1 MYRWSG
7 KFHAEIRRP
16 ARRDSFLMI
25 LRNQSNRSKAYRPG
39 GLREQRQRREQ
50 VGKFYLDQGG
60 FKGTGN
66 REETEMLC
74 TE

>member
-1 MYRWSG
+1 M
-7 KFHAEIRRP
+7 
-16 ARRDSFLMI
+16 MI

-39 GLREQRQRREQ
+39 GLREQGQKREQ
-50 VGKFYLDQGG
+50 VEKFYLDQGG
-60 FKGTGN
+60 FKGTGH